1 MKKPQIFAL
10 CLVALFLGFA
20 AGYFAGASIPGGITL
35 QPSAPSATPSPGISA
50 PSDAPA
56 DGRIDINT
64 AELSDLILLPGIGE
78 KLARDIIDYR
88 TQYGPFARP
97 EDLCKVPGI
106 GQKKF
111 AALQDYICTAED
123 GNR

>member
-20 AGYFAGASIPGGITL
+20 AGYFAGASIPGGIAL
-35 QPSAPSATPSPGISA
+35 QPSAPSATPSPGIS
-50 PSDAPA
+50 APA